1 MKNSNRLV
9 LLILLIFFGAIFGTS
24 MILKQE
30 FEKIDFDNPFYGL
43 SRNELPAFSA
53 VKLQGDYHGLVEIQP
68 GEKYEILKPDSW
80 NIFQWEVRQDTLFLH
95 YTGEARGG
103 RYYSE
108 QTLSKPSAAAYVLA
122 PSVSSVVSEGM
133 SCRIANMSADS
144 FHARFDGDSGGIS
157 FKDNTFKTLSAQS
170 GDKGILQFENDNR
183 IDKALINAE
192 DESLVTI
199 LGQEID
205 SLQLLAGPQAKV
217 LLPGAL
223 LEKIKR

>member
-1 MKNSNRLV
+1 MA
-9 LLILLIFFGAIFGTS
+9 G
-24 MILKQE
+24 
-30 FEKIDFDNPFYGL
+30 
-43 SRNELPAFSA
+43 
-53 VKLQGDYHGLVEIQP
+53 
-68 GEKYEILKPDSW
+68 
-80 NIFQWEVRQDTLFLH
+80 
-95 YTGEARGG
+95 GG

-108 QTLSKPSAAAYVLA
+108 QTLSKPSAAAYILA

-205 SLQLLAGPQAKV
+205 SLQLLAGSKAKV
-217 LLPGAL
+217 QLPGAL
-223 LEKIKR
+223 LEKLRK